1 MVRVNEDALI
11 CDLAETYKIYDYKQ
25 LPLTLVA
32 VFSCGLR
39 ETSRIKM
46 ELSGQNVPLDS
57 LLLAGISDRLSLLLW
72 YKTKDGQ
79 KGKNRPTSV
88 VDSLTAQP
96 KKEKNEI
103 VFKTGEDFEEMR
115 RRLVMGMD

>member
-1 MVRVNEDALI
+1 MIRVNEDALI

-46 ELSGQNVPLDS
+46 QLSGQNVPLDS

-88 VDSLTAQP
+88 VDSLTTQP

>member
-1 MVRVNEDALI
+1 MIRINEDALI

-88 VDSLTAQP
+88 VDSLTVQP

>member
-1 MVRVNEDALI
+1 MIRVNEDALI

-115 RRLVMGMD
+115 RSLVMGMD